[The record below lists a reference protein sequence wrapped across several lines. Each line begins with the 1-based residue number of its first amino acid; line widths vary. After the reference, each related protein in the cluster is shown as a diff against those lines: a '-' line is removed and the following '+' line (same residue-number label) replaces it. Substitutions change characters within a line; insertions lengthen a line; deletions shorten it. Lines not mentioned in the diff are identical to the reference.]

1 MTRILYLCLA
11 LVACF
16 SNLTAQNASW
26 TELMMQDNANY
37 FDIVKAYDDYW
48 VGSGNEKVKHSG
60 HKQFER
66 WRYHVE
72 PRVQN
77 DGSIRSVNDIMR
89 ASKEYHSNHA
99 SRSAN
104 GRWTEI
110 GPWQEENYSRGVGR
124 MSHIAFHPTDP
135 NILFVGTPAGG
146 IWKSED
152 KGSTW
157 KNVDNDLPNFG
168 VSFIIFDETNSS
180 IMYAATGDINANET
194 DGVGVYK
201 STDGGKSWLS
211 SNWGME
217 NETVG
222 KIMQIPGS
230 STDFI
235 CITKTGVFKTTDAG
249 AIWVRK
255 SANRDFRDLEM
266 KPNDPNIWFATN
278 WTASSRGS
286 YLYVSKDKGETW
298 VIKNYFNNLFPDTR
312 YEIEISKAEPN
323 KLYLLGGNQ
332 MYYSLNDGDSMKLMN
347 EDGAH
352 LVNYDSQGWYNAAF
366 EISDVDPNIMYT
378 GNVRLYKSQ
387 DKGLTW
393 IRLHHTHSDNH
404 FITYAP
410 DNKTLYVLDD
420 GGIHRSYDDGR
431 SFEDLTNLGIG
442 AIYSVSQSPFDRNH
456 TLTGYQDCGSKYYD
470 GYKWTSVYGAD
481 GMQALYD
488 HFDSTRFYTGFQYGG
503 IVRHLKHIGSAQNV
517 PKADHDYR
525 GSWVTPYILDAYDPE
540 TMYCG
545 GRFIWKTT
553 NLYANKTKDINWTN
567 ISTGVASNPNGDFM
581 KIKLHRTNSARM
593 YALKRLSGRSRT
605 QLIVC
610 DDIYANNLV
619 WTDLSGAYPFTR
631 LSSDFETDP
640 FDSLSIYLLANNEV
654 LVSRD
659 GGQSFTDMS
668 GSLPDVPMH
677 TIKVDTVTRDLYVG
691 SHAGVFYRGA
701 NDTDWTP
708 FSSGLSL
715 NARVRDMDIYYHPAD
730 HKLSRLKAATYGR
743 GLWESD
749 LAAGTGLPEP
759 AKAYITSNE
768 GVFSY
773 DDTYQIEV
781 NFKNHIHKKAVIG
794 FVATDVLVSNGTI
807 QSFTPNGVGFTLEI
821 KASGYGRVSA
831 SIADAVANDVAF
843 NLPTQKSNTWRV
855 KYQKHSGQLGYM
867 GPGGV
872 GDSNSLVFWM
882 RADHILMNSIGDTL
896 KNDGDKIDRWNN
908 FMGKDYFATQGID
921 SSRPFYRT
929 DTAGINGWPAVEF
942 VPPNRFLK
950 INEITPV
957 GENLSVFAVAKS
969 NKENWV
975 GHTWIANS
983 REDNGFLIHNNNNS
997 KSVYS
1002 VVCDEERRYVGTSS
1016 MEAVDPS
1023 NQHIF
1028 GIQTDFSKW
1037 RNNFQIDNQT
1047 TYDNINQDYFRDGE
1061 DTISLRLGKDNG
1073 QRYGDGKL
1081 SEMIY
1086 FKEDVEEAKRLIVA
1100 NYLASKYNVDLKQDI
1115 RYDFS
1120 TIHPFEVAGVGRISA
1135 TDYHADAKGTGI
1147 IRMVAGSDM
1156 GDSEFLLWGHNDKS
1170 LTSWNE
1176 IKDVQDEK
1184 LEILERSW
1192 RVTERGDVGAVE
1204 VRIEKADM
1212 PIFTGKIGLI
1222 MAASADY
1229 SDGVIFELADM
1240 GAYFSA
1246 NFNLKDASYLT
1257 FSMAEDFTIS
1267 SSELNALSSISLFP
1281 NPTENGRTNLS
1292 FISVNAGNADIKIFD
1307 QMGRELHSRNEH
1319 LTAGENNIEFDV
1331 SDFSTGVYLISIKA
1345 EGVNQV
1351 LRLVK

>member
-1 MTRILYLCLA
+1 MLMT
-11 LVACF
+11 
-16 SNLTAQNASW
+16 Q
-26 TELMMQDNANY
+26 
-37 FDIVKAYDDYW
+37 
-48 VGSGNEKVKHSG
+48 
-60 HKQFER
+60 
-66 WRYHVE
+66 
-72 PRVQN
+72 
-77 DGSIRSVNDIMR
+77 
-89 ASKEYHSNHA
+89 
-99 SRSAN
+99 
-104 GRWTEI
+104 
-110 GPWQEENYSRGVGR
+110 
-124 MSHIAFHPTDP
+124 
-135 NILFVGTPAGG
+135 
-146 IWKSED
+146 
-152 KGSTW
+152 
-157 KNVDNDLPNFG
+157 
-168 VSFIIFDETNSS
+168 
-180 IMYAATGDINANET
+180 
-194 DGVGVYK
+194 
-201 STDGGKSWLS
+201 
-211 SNWGME
+211 
-217 NETVG
+217 
-222 KIMQIPGS
+222 
-230 STDFI
+230 
-235 CITKTGVFKTTDAG
+235 
-249 AIWVRK
+249 
-255 SANRDFRDLEM
+255 
-266 KPNDPNIWFATN
+266 
-278 WTASSRGS
+278 
-286 YLYVSKDKGETW
+286 
-298 VIKNYFNNLFPDTR
+298 
-312 YEIEISKAEPN
+312 
-323 KLYLLGGNQ
+323 
-332 MYYSLNDGDSMKLMN
+332 
-347 EDGAH
+347 
-352 LVNYDSQGWYNAAF
+352 
-366 EISDVDPNIMYT
+366 
-378 GNVRLYKSQ
+378 
-387 DKGLTW
+387 
-393 IRLHHTHSDNH
+393 
-404 FITYAP
+404 
-410 DNKTLYVLDD
+410 
-420 GGIHRSYDDGR
+420 
-431 SFEDLTNLGIG
+431 
-442 AIYSVSQSPFDRNH
+442 
-456 TLTGYQDCGSKYYD
+456 
-470 GYKWTSVYGAD
+470 
-481 GMQALYD
+481 
-488 HFDSTRFYTGFQYGG
+488 
-503 IVRHLKHIGSAQNV
+503 
-517 PKADHDYR
+517 
-525 GSWVTPYILDAYDPE
+525 E

-553 NLYANKTKDINWTN
+553 NLYANKTNDIKWTN
-567 ISTGVASNPNGDFM
+567 ISTGAASNPNGDFM

-659 GGQSFTDMS
+659 GGQIFTDMS

-701 NDTDWTP
+701 NDTDWTS
-708 FSSGLSL
+708 FSSGLSM
-715 NARVRDMDIYYHPAD
+715 NARVRDIDIYYHPTD

-749 LAAGTGLPEP
+749 LAAGAGLPEP

-773 DDTYQIEV
+773 DDTYQVEV

-807 QSFTPNGVGFTLEI
+807 QSFTSNGDGFTLEI

-831 SIADAVANDVAF
+831 SIADAVANDVTF

-855 KYQKHSGQLGYM
+855 KYQKPSGQLGYI

-908 FMGKDYFATQGID
+908 FMGKDYFATQDID

-957 GENLSVFAVAKS
+957 GENLSLFAVAKS
-969 NKENWV
+969 NKENWI

-1016 MEAVDPS
+1016 MDAVDPS

-1147 IRMVAGSDM
+1147 IRMIAGSDM
-1156 GDSEFLLWGHNDKS
+1156 GDFEFLLWGHNDKS

-1184 LEILERSW
+1184 LEVLERSW
-1192 RVTERGDVGAVE
+1192 RVTERGDIGAVT

-1246 NFNLKDASYLT
+1246 NLNLKDASYLS
-1257 FSMAEDFTIS
+1257 FAAAEDFTIR
-1267 SSELNALSSISLFP
+1267 SSELNSLSSISLFP
-1281 NPTENGRTNLS
+1281 NPAENGHTNLS
-1292 FISVNAGNADIKIFD
+1292 FISVNAGNADINIFD
-1307 QMGRELHSRNEH
+1307 QMGRELHSRNEY
-1319 LTAGENNIEFDV
+1319 LTPGENNIEFDV

-1351 LRLVK
+1351 LRLLK